1 MDGEAYQLKLT
12 ASDALTIVGARIY
25 PESFDLILSEGW
37 NMMAYLKET
46 PADADEVLQAI
57 KSDIYIVKSS
67 DGSVYYPDVD
77 YNGIGDL
84 KPGQGYQIKLKRPVT
99 FRYNSD

>member
-1 MDGEAYQLKLT
+1 
-12 ASDALTIVGARIY
+12 
-25 PESFDLILSEGW
+25 
-37 NMMAYLKET
+37 MMAYLKEN
-46 PADADEVLQAI
+46 PADADGVLQAI

-67 DGSVYYPDVD
+67 EGSVYYPDVD

-84 KPGQGYQIKLKRPVT
+84 EPGKGYQIKLKRPVT